1 MLTITDQMK
10 IDGFDFHCVN
20 VDNCDDR
27 EAIKRGAKL
36 IKDHGG
42 GDLPVHKYEFLSDS
56 PNSPDS
62 SDLHVSPDLP
72 DSTVSS
78 DLQVSP
84 IQPDITWFI
93 LRFN

>member
-1 MLTITDQMK
+1 MDENAKNIRMLTITDQMK

-42 GDLPVHKYEFLSDS
+42 GDLPVHKYEYT
-56 PNSPDS
+56 
-62 SDLHVSPDLP
+62 HVKK
-72 DSTVSS
+72 
-78 DLQVSP
+78 
-84 IQPDITWFI
+84 I
-93 LRFN
+93 LTREKKYTHA